1 MSWCKTL
8 IQGTINAINAK
19 KEVKA
24 PGRCGIHAEIW
35 KHGSMELASRLHKLV
50 LQIRETE
57 VIPEGKMLS
66 NIVPVSRTIEVI
78 ISSQYLERS
87 RRRYSSSN
95 TVLGLTL
102 CNTLK
107 WNNNIKEI
115 VTKALKCL
123 YILRVL
129 KRAWIPSSYF
139 LNVYCALIRWFL
151 EVLCHVVRHLSVY
164 LSDKQVQKRALHI
177 LFPNTHYNVALDAW
191 RIDLCFRVW
200 HSIRDHPESRLLF
213 I

>member
-1 MSWCKTL
+1 
-8 IQGTINAINAK
+8 
-19 KEVKA
+19 
-24 PGRCGIHAEIW
+24 
-35 KHGSMELASRLHKLV
+35 MELTSRLHKLV

-57 VIPEGKMLS
+57 VIPQGKMLS

-87 RRRYSSSN
+87 RRRYSSGN

-123 YILRVL
+123 YILRVV

-139 LNVYCALIRWFL
+139 LNVYFA
-151 EVLCHVVRHLSVY
+151 
-164 LSDKQVQKRALHI
+164 
-177 LFPNTHYNVALDAW
+177 
-191 RIDLCFRVW
+191 
-200 HSIRDHPESRLLF
+200 
-213 I
+213 

>member
-1 MSWCKTL
+1 
-8 IQGTINAINAK
+8 
-19 KEVKA
+19 
-24 PGRCGIHAEIW
+24 
-35 KHGSMELASRLHKLV
+35 
-50 LQIRETE
+50 
-57 VIPEGKMLS
+57 MLS

-78 ISSQYLERS
+78 LSSQYLERS

-95 TVLGLTL
+95 TVLALTL
-102 CNTLK
+102 CNTLE

-129 KRAWIPSSYF
+129 KRDWIPSSYF
-139 LNVYCALIRWFL
+139 LNVYFVFIRWFL
-151 EVLCHVVRHLSVY
+151 EVLCHVVRHLPVY
-164 LSDKQVQKRALHI
+164 LSDKQVEKRALHI

-200 HSIRDHPESRLLF
+200 HSICGHPESRLHCLLPPF
-213 I
+213 CAESQPYNFHC